1 LKTFRLE
8 RVSGVRLRQ
17 KSTFSPDSFGIGL
30 RSGQSGKFPDALKTS
45 LAYNGIVTYMTASRA
60 ITWSIGIWLIVLAL
74 YAGMSLTHPRGSQ
87 TLVAFGNVVQCIVP
101 LIANAGLLLNAGT
114 PYWRRNI
121 FWMLLALSCT
131 LWMVGQFQWTYYE
144 VYLHEPLPGLYPG
157 DILFFLHGV
166 PLMAALA
173 LQPHRKRGEVHA
185 RLGYLDFGLLLT
197 WWTFV
202 YVFFVLPWIYAAPT
216 SALYNHNF
224 NVITDTQNAI
234 IVVGLILLWL
244 RSKGAWKNV
253 YFHLL
258 GASVVYM
265 LASLVVDVQ
274 NDVGIYYTGSLYDLP
289 LISSFFWFAFAGLIA
304 YLNSAQLDAAQSAE
318 SFDSGNDTEPGVHG
332 WSSRLA
338 MAAVI
343 SLPLLAL
350 YSLQFDHAEPAV
362 RDFRLVTTM
371 VAALPL
377 AGLIFVRSHFAEKD
391 RGRLL
396 VQSEQA
402 LENLKRLQ
410 TQLVQTEKL
419 VSLGQLAAGAAHEIN
434 NPLAAILGFSD
445 LLADDETLPEKAR
458 STASKIREQARRTKT
473 LVGNLLS
480 FARQVPPERTL
491 LDINTVVN
499 NAVQLRALDLRSTT
513 TRIEQQLESVLP
525 GVRGDGNQLMQ
536 VFFNLISNAIDA
548 METHKGGVLTIKTL
562 RDRGNVVI
570 LFSDTGPGIKE
581 PHRVFDPFYTTKPV
595 GKGTGLGLS
604 ICFGII
610 QEHSGKILCYNRQE
624 GGAVF
629 RVELPAV
636 LAAFPAKELQQLTT
650 QGSNPRKPN

>member
-1 LKTFRLE
+1 M
-8 RVSGVRLRQ
+8 
-17 KSTFSPDSFGIGL
+17 
-30 RSGQSGKFPDALKTS
+30 TS
-45 LAYNGIVTYMTASRA
+45 LRA
-60 ITWSIGIWLIVLAL
+60 ISWAAGIWLLILAI
-74 YAGMSLTHPRGSQ
+74 YAGVSLSHARGSEMLL
-87 TLVAFGNVVQCIVP
+87 TFGNVVQCVVP
-101 LIANAGLLLNAGT
+101 LVANAGLLLNAGT

-121 FWMLLALSCT
+121 FWMLIAFSCT
-131 LWMVGQFQWTYYE
+131 LWMIGQFEWTYYE
-144 VYLHEPLPGLYPG
+144 LYRHKPLPGLYPG
-157 DILFFLHGV
+157 DILFFLRGI
-166 PLMAALA
+166 PLMAALT
-173 LQPHRKRGEVHA
+173 LQPHRKGGEVHA
-185 RLGYLDFGLLLT
+185 RLGYLDFSLLLA
-197 WWTFV
+197 WWMYV
-202 YVFFVLPWIYAAPT
+202 YIFFVLPWIYATPSLAN
-216 SALYNHNF
+216 YNHNF
-224 NVITDTQNAI
+224 NLVAITQNNVI
-234 IVVGLILLWL
+234 IAGFIVLWL
-244 RSKGAWKNV
+244 RSSGAWKTV
-253 YFHLL
+253 YIHLL
-258 GASVVYM
+258 GASVLYM
-265 LASLVVDVQ
+265 LSALVIDVRT
-274 NDVGIYYTGSLYDLP
+274 DTGDYYTGSLYDLP
-289 LISSFFWFAFAGLIA
+289 MISSYLWFAMAGLVA
-304 YLNSAQLDAAQSAE
+304 YLNRAQLDATQPE
-318 SFDSGNDTEPGVHG
+318 EPYNAPEYSSKNVHG

-350 YSLQFDHAEPAV
+350 YSLQADRPEPGV
-362 RDFRLVTTM
+362 RDFRLATTM

-377 AGLIFVRSHFAEKD
+377 AGLIFARSYFAEAD
-391 RGRLL
+391 RARLL

-410 TQLVQTEKL
+410 AQLVQTEKL

-445 LLADDETLPEKAR
+445 LLADDEALPSKAR

-491 LDINTVVN
+491 LDINTVVS
-499 NAVQLRALDLRSTT
+499 NAVQLRALDLRSSS

-536 VFFNLISNAIDA
+536 VFFNLISNAVDA
-548 METHKGGVLTIKTL
+548 MESHKGGVLTIKTM

-604 ICFGII
+604 ICFGIV
-610 QEHSGKILCYNRQE
+610 QEHNGKILCYNRQE

-650 QGSNPRKPN
+650 QGSNPRKPG

>member
-1 LKTFRLE
+1 M
-8 RVSGVRLRQ
+8 
-17 KSTFSPDSFGIGL
+17 
-30 RSGQSGKFPDALKTS
+30 TS
-45 LAYNGIVTYMTASRA
+45 SRA
-60 ITWSIGIWLIVLAL
+60 IPWAVGIWIFVLAL
-74 YAGMSLTHPRGSQ
+74 YAGISLTHPRGSQ
-87 TLVAFGNVVQCIVP
+87 SLVVFGNMVQCIVP

-131 LWMVGQFQWTYYE
+131 LWMIGEFQWTYYE
-144 VYLHEPLPGLYPG
+144 VYLHRPFPGLYPG
-157 DILFFLHGV
+157 DILFFLRGI
-166 PLMAALA
+166 PFMAALTLA
-173 LQPHRKRGEVHA
+173 PHRKRGEVHA
-185 RLGYLDFGLLLT
+185 RLGYLDFSLLLT
-197 WWTFV
+197 WWTFI
-202 YVFFVLPWIYAAPT
+202 YGFFVLPWIYATP
-216 SALYNHNF
+216 ALEQYNHNF
-224 NVITDTQNAI
+224 NLITDIQNGI
-234 IVVGLILLWL
+234 IVLGLISLWV
-244 RSKGAWKNV
+244 RSHNVWKKV

-265 LASLVVDVQ
+265 LASLVVNVQ
-274 NDVGIYYTGSLYDLP
+274 SDVGAYYTGSLYDLP
-289 LISSFFWFAFAGLIA
+289 LISCFLWFALAGLIA
-304 YLNSAQLDAAQSAE
+304 YSNRDRMDAAQPEE
-318 SFDSGNDTEPGVHG
+318 SYDSGDDSALNVHR

-338 MAAVI
+338 MVAVI

-350 YSLQFDHAEPAV
+350 YSLHADRMESSI

-377 AGLIFVRSHFAEKD
+377 AGLIFVRNHFAEAD
-391 RGRLL
+391 RARLL

-410 TQLVQTEKL
+410 AQLVQTEKL

-445 LLADDETLPEKAR
+445 LLADDESLPDKAR
-458 STASKIREQARRTKT
+458 STASKIRQQARRTKA

-491 LDINTVVN
+491 LDINTVLN
-499 NAVQLRALDLRSTT
+499 NAVQLRTLDLRSSA

-536 VFFNLISNAIDA
+536 VFFNLISNAVDA
-548 METHKGGVLTIKTL
+548 MESHKGGVLTIKTM

-604 ICFGII
+604 ICFGIV
-610 QEHSGKILCYNRQE
+610 QEHNGRILCYNRQE

-629 RVELPAV
+629 RVELPAI
-636 LAAFPAKELQQLTT
+636 LAAFPAKELQQLAA
-650 QGSNPRKPN
+650 QGANPRKPN

>member
-1 LKTFRLE
+1 MSSSRT
-8 RVSGVRLRQ
+8 
-17 KSTFSPDSFGIGL
+17 
-30 RSGQSGKFPDALKTS
+30 
-45 LAYNGIVTYMTASRA
+45 IVWAV
-60 ITWSIGIWLIVLAL
+60 GIWLFVLAV
-74 YAGMSLTHPRGSQ
+74 YATVSLTHPRGSS
-87 TLVAFGNVVQCIVP
+87 TLTTFGDVVQCIVP
-101 LIANAGLLLNAGT
+101 LFANAGLLLNAGT

-121 FWMLLALSCT
+121 FWMLVALSCT
-131 LWMVGQFQWTYYE
+131 LWMIGQFQWTYYE
-144 VYLHEPLPGLYPG
+144 VYLHQPLPGLYPG
-157 DILFFLHGV
+157 DILFFLRGI

-173 LQPHRKRGEVHA
+173 LQPHRKGGELHA
-185 RLGYLDFGLLLT
+185 RLGYLDFALLMT
-197 WWTFV
+197 WWTYV
-202 YVFFVLPWIYAAPT
+202 YVFFVMPWIYATP
-216 SALYNHNF
+216 SLSQYNHNF
-224 NVITDTQNAI
+224 NVIAVIQNNAVVIVFI
-234 IVVGLILLWL
+234 ILWL
-244 RSKGAWKNV
+244 RSKGAWKKV

-258 GASVVYM
+258 GASTLYM
-265 LASLVVDVQ
+265 LAALVLDVR
-274 NDVGIYYTGSLYDLP
+274 NDIGDYYTGSLYDLP
-289 LISSFFWFAFAGLIA
+289 LLSSFFWFALAGLIA
-304 YLNSAQLDAAQSAE
+304 YLNRAGLDTSPLEE
-318 SFDSGNDTEPGVHG
+318 SSDASEDSNRNVHG

-338 MAAVI
+338 MGAVV

-350 YSLQFDHAEPAV
+350 YSLHYDGSEPSV
-362 RDFRLVTTM
+362 RNFRLITTM
-371 VAALPL
+371 VSSLPL
-377 AGLIFVRSHFAEKD
+377 AGLIFVRSHFAEAD
-391 RGRLL
+391 RARLL

-410 TQLVQTEKL
+410 AQLVQTEKL

-445 LLADDETLPEKAR
+445 LLADDETLPPKAR

-480 FARQVPPERTL
+480 FARQVPAERTL

-499 NAVQLRALDLRSTT
+499 NAVQLRALDLRSST
-513 TRIEQQLESVLP
+513 TRIELQLESVLP

-548 METHKGGVLTIKTL
+548 MESHKGGVLTIKTL
-562 RDRGNVVI
+562 RDRGNVVT

-581 PHRVFDPFYTTKPV
+581 PQRVFDPFYTTKPV

-610 QEHSGKILCYNRQE
+610 QEHNGKILCYNRQE

-636 LAAFPAKELQQLTT
+636 LAALPARELQQLTA
-650 QGSNPRKPN
+650 QGANPRKPS

>member
-1 LKTFRLE
+1 M
-8 RVSGVRLRQ
+8 
-17 KSTFSPDSFGIGL
+17 
-30 RSGQSGKFPDALKTS
+30 TS
-45 LAYNGIVTYMTASRA
+45 SRT
-60 ITWSIGIWLIVLAL
+60 ITWSLGIWAFVLAL
-74 YAGMSLTHPRGSQ
+74 YAGVSLSHPRGSQ
-87 TLVAFGNVVQCIVP
+87 TLVAFG
-101 LIANAGLLLNAGT
+101 LLL
-114 PYWRRNI
+114 
-121 FWMLLALSCT
+121 SS
-131 LWMVGQFQWTYYE
+131 
-144 VYLHEPLPGLYPG
+144 
-157 DILFFLHGV
+157 
-166 PLMAALA
+166 
-173 LQPHRKRGEVHA
+173 
-185 RLGYLDFGLLLT
+185 
-197 WWTFV
+197 WTFV
-202 YVFFVLPWIYAAPT
+202 YIFFVMPWLYATPDIAQ
-216 SALYNHNF
+216 YNHNF
-224 NVITDTQNAI
+224 NVITDTQN
-234 IVVGLILLWL
+234 GLIVLGLMLLWL
-244 RSKGAWKNV
+244 RSRGAWKKV

-274 NDVGIYYTGSLYDLP
+274 SDVGIYYTGSLYDLP
-289 LISSFFWFAFAGLIA
+289 IISSFFWLALAGLIA
-304 YLNSAQLDAAQSAE
+304 YLNRAQLDAAQPGESLDSRDDSAE
-318 SFDSGNDTEPGVHG
+318 NVHG
-332 WSSRLA
+332 WSSHLA
-338 MAAVI
+338 MTAVV

-350 YSLQFDHAEPAV
+350 YSLHADNMEPGV
-362 RDFRLVTTM
+362 RDFRLVTTV

-377 AGLIFVRSHFAEKD
+377 AGLIFVRSHFAEVD
-391 RGRLL
+391 RARLL

-402 LENLKRLQ
+402 LKNLKRLQ
-410 TQLVQTEKL
+410 AQLVQTEKL

-445 LLADDETLPEKAR
+445 LLADDQTLPEKAR
-458 STASKIREQARRTKT
+458 CTASKIREQARRTKT

-499 NAVQLRALDLRSTT
+499 NAVQLRALDLRPSTA
-513 TRIEQQLESVLP
+513 RIEQQLESVLP

-536 VFFNLISNAIDA
+536 VFFNLINNAIDA
-548 METHKGGVLTIKTL
+548 MDSHKGGVLTIKTM

-604 ICFGII
+604 ICFGIV
-610 QEHSGKILCYNRQE
+610 QEHNGKILCYNRQE

-636 LAAFPAKELQQLTT
+636 LAIFPAKELQQFTT